1 MRKRKKTQTQE
12 IISKS
17 SLNTT
22 LLSHIGLST
31 TLADLALVMH
41 ITILL
46 LLGAV
51 TSDSST
57 NGSKSPLG
65 AVLNTL
71 APVLK
76 LTLSLLFLAGSVL
89 LGSGAAQVLVSDQV
103 ADRLLGRADGL
114 VPGSCVALRVVFG
127 NGSGIRVGGERT
139 QLGGCVGGISFGLA
153 FFVLEFTLGLRG
165 VSIVV
170 CVLGPGD

>member
-1 MRKRKKTQTQE
+1 MRKQTQTQE

-41 ITILL
+41 ITVLL

-71 APVLK
+71 TPVLE
-76 LTLSLLFLAGSVL
+76 LTIGLLLLTGSIL
-89 LGSGAAQVLVSDQV
+89 LGSGASQVLVSNQV
-103 ADRLLGRADGL
+103 ADRLLGRANGL
-114 VPGSCVALRVVFG
+114 VPGSGVALGVVFG
-127 NGSGIRVGGERT
+127 NGSGVRVGGEGA
-139 QLGGCVGGISFGLA
+139 QLGGCVGGISLGLT
-153 FFVLEFTLGLRG
+153 FFVLEFTLGLRC

-170 CVLGPGD
+170 WLVLGD